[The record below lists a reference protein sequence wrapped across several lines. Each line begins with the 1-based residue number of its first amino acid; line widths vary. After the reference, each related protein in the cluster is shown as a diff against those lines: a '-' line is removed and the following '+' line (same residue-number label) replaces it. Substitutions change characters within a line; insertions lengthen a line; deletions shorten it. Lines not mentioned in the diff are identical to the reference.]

1 MFEDLCRMFL
11 CCNNNAGDT
20 RPEPRRCCGNRYGN
34 DLPPRGPRGVT
45 GATGATGATGPT
57 GPTGAAGGVTG
68 ATGPTGPTGP
78 TGATGV
84 AGAAGV
90 VGPTGPTGPIGP
102 TGATG
107 ATGPTGPTGATGAT
121 GATGVAG
128 PTGPTG
134 PIGPTGA
141 TGDTG
146 AAGVAGPTGPTGPTG
161 AISVGQF
168 YTATQSATPNT
179 ALTIAQTYND
189 TDNAVT
195 LDGAGTGLTLQAG
208 NYLVEYSAN
217 ATGATDSATL
227 AAYLD
232 GTQIPQTV
240 STATVTSTSEVQP
253 LSGRY
258 VVTVPSGGSTLD
270 IRNGGTNAF
279 TANNLSI
286 TVIPLS

>member
-1 MFEDLCRMFL
+1 MFL
-11 CCNNNAGDT
+11 CCNNNTGDT

-68 ATGPTGPTGP
+68 ATGP
-78 TGATGV
+78 
-84 AGAAGV
+84 
-90 VGPTGPTGPIGP
+90 I
-102 TGATG
+102 
-107 ATGPTGPTGATGAT
+107 
-121 GATGVAG
+121 
-128 PTGPTG
+128 
-134 PIGPTGA
+134 
-141 TGDTG
+141 
-146 AAGVAGPTGPTGPTG
+146 GPTGPTG

-179 ALTIAQTYND
+179 ALTIAQTYNN

-208 NYLVEYSAN
+208 NYLVEYSVN

-270 IRNGGTNAF
+270 IRNGGANAF

>member
-1 MFEDLCRMFL
+1 MFL
-11 CCNNNAGDT
+11 CCNNNTGDT

-34 DLPPRGPRGVT
+34 DLPPRGPR

-68 ATGPTGPTGP
+68 ATGPIGPTGPTGP

-84 AGAAGV
+84 AG
-90 VGPTGPTGPIGP
+90 
-102 TGATG
+102 
-107 ATGPTGPTGATGAT
+107 
-121 GATGVAG
+121 VAG
-128 PTGPTG
+128 PTGPT
-134 PIGPTGA
+134 GPTGA

-179 ALTIAQTYND
+179 ALTIAQTYNN

-270 IRNGGTNAF
+270 IRNGGANAF

>member
-1 MFEDLCRMFL
+1 MFL

-107 ATGPTGPTGATGAT
+107 ATGPTGPTGATG
-121 GATGVAG
+121 
-128 PTGPTG
+128 
-134 PIGPTGA
+134 
-141 TGDTG
+141 DTG
-146 AAGVAGPTGPTGPTG
+146 AAGVAGPTGPTG

-179 ALTIAQTYND
+179 ALTIAQTYN

-258 VVTVPSGGSTLD
+258 VVTVPGGGSTLD
-270 IRNGGTNAF
+270 IRNGGANAF